1 MSTNNNE
8 ELNITRVLNL
18 STAHITKN
26 TAETLCRCALNN
38 DYIPLCTVLEKG
50 EYGWYV
56 YINDSEEPDQIP
68 DELSDIRDCVIF
80 ALKHDI
86 TCICF
91 DRDADTVVGLPVYNW
106 EDLEQKQDTIFYIA
120 VEEIR
125 STVVEVEAENQ
136 HAAIKKVEK
145 AYSEDIICLNN
156 ADYINDGTSF
166 YDETEKLKESVDLGY
181 STNFQKIL

>member
-8 ELNITRVLNL
+8 GLDITRVLNL

-91 DRDADTVVGLPVYNW
+91 DRDADTVVGLPVHDWKDDNLKEYYVSFYGSYRIYASD
-106 EDLEQKQDTIFYIA
+106 ED
-120 VEEIR
+120 
-125 STVVEVEAENQ
+125 EAS
-136 HAAIKKVEK
+136 EK
-145 AYSEDIICLNN
+145 LNN
-156 ADYINDGTSF
+156 INNDIEIDEVRVYPVIDGEIKWS
-166 YDETEKLKESVDLGY
+166 
-181 STNFQKIL
+181 